1 MGQGGSAIAVDAVGR
16 QGDAG
21 GGDVAVGRVE
31 EVGGGVVGG
40 AARDGGGEGRE
51 EGVGGGD

>member
-40 AARDGGGEGRE
+40 AARDGGGEERGW
-51 EGVGGGD
+51 VGGGD